1 MVKIYWLGPILGALL
16 AAGFYKFIKMLE
28 YETANPGQDFDD
40 KEQDFFDPSKG
51 TNRPIVNLVPDGSA
65 YTEEENDRPDSGLP
79 DVSSPGP
86 EFKNPPPPESRGR
99 QPQISAMKGGRAG
112 SAVDQNGDYIND
124 EASRPELR
132 YQRGPDA
139 EMGKATPRDSGR
151 V

>member
-1 MVKIYWLGPILGALL
+1 
-16 AAGFYKFIKMLE
+16 MLE

-51 TNRPIVNLVPDGSA
+51 TNRPIVNLAPDGSA
-65 YTEEENDRPDSGLP
+65 YMEEENNRPDSGLP

-86 EFKNPPPPESRGR
+86 ELKHPPSPESRGR
-99 QPQISAMKGGRAG
+99 QPHNSAMKGGRAG
-112 SAVDQNGDYIND
+112 NAADQHDDYVND